1 MCTIHGNF
9 VKDILQNII
18 SATATATT
26 FDTLGDSLVA
36 VLSSHIHFDRLNI
49 GLIDL
54 DHYQFSDVYVF
65 GHNVDG
71 RERGHR
77 RTLKNTVVEASIRS
91 DGGYYFGTSKTD
103 EWLKR
108 FPNFGPVL
116 KSGIRSML
124 SVPVKVNEETIAA
137 LVLAARDPKAYE
149 KDSLKL
155 AGSAAEI
162 ITPKIQNLRLNAV
175 YS

>member
-1 MCTIHGNF
+1 M
-9 VKDILQNII
+9 KDILQNIEL
-18 SATATATT
+18 ATAKATT

-36 VLSSHIHFDRLNI
+36 VLSSHIHF
-49 GLIDL
+49 DL

-103 EWLKR
+103 EWLKH

-124 SVPVKVNEETIAA
+124 SVPVTANDKIIAA
-137 LVLAARDPKAYE
+137 LVLAARDPKAYTT
-149 KDSLKL
+149 DSLKL
-155 AGSAAEI
+155 ATAAAEI
-162 ITPKIQNLRLNAV
+162 ITPKIKSLRLNMKH
-175 YS
+175 